1 MLENLQRH
9 RYLFFRWMLKEILKR
24 GTMEVA
30 RILMMKAVLEV
41 QSKME
46 EMWKEE
52 REKMDQFSKP
62 KDSCLKM
69 IQR

>member
-1 MLENLQRH
+1 
-9 RYLFFRWMLKEILKR
+9 MLKETVKR
-24 GTMEVA
+24 GAMEVA
-30 RILMMKAVLEV
+30 RILVKKAVLEV